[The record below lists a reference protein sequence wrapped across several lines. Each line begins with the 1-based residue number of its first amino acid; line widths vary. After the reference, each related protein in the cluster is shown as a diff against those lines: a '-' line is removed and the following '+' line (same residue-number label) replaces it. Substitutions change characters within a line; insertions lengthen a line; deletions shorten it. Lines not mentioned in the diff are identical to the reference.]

1 MPRPGKPMKQ
11 LVKTILGPCYT
22 PKMKHLKRRM
32 EVRYLGK
39 GEPELALLPRLV
51 DPGKVAIDIGANIG
65 DFLDVLVRHASRA
78 IAFEPHPVC
87 LAHLRAI
94 GLPRCEIVDLA
105 LSDRAGTATLRVPV
119 EDAEVTGLGTIE
131 TANSSF
137 AARAS
142 GTSSYDVR
150 TARLDDVI
158 GDYLGAE
165 EAVGFIKIDVEGHE
179 HAVLMGGAATIERH
193 RPIVMV
199 ETEYR
204 HGAPVPAI
212 FAAFAERD
220 YEARALTRDR
230 LEPIDA
236 ARLAEL
242 QGGVAIGAIV
252 GDAHDSLYVNNV
264 WFVPRERLGTIAGL
278 R

>member
-1 MPRPGKPMKQ
+1 MKQ
-11 LVKTILGPCYT
+11 LVKSLLGSYYT

-65 DFLDVLVRHASRA
+65 DFLDVLARHASRA
-78 IAFEPHPVC
+78 IAFEPNPVC

-94 GLPRCEIVDLA
+94 ELKRCAIVNVA
-105 LSDRAGTATLRVPV
+105 LSDRSGTATLKVPV
-119 EDAEVTGLGTIE
+119 EGAEVTGLGTIE
-131 TANSSF
+131 AANSSF
-137 AARAS
+137 AATAS
-142 GTSSYDVR
+142 ALRSYEVR

-158 GDYLGAE
+158 DDHLGAGE
-165 EAVGFIKIDVEGHE
+165 TIGFVKIDVEGHE
-179 HAVLMGGAATIERH
+179 HAVLEGAKATIGRH

-212 FAAFAERD
+212 FELFAGLG
-220 YEARALTRDR
+220 YEARILLRGRMETVDAL
-230 LEPIDA
+230 
-236 ARLAEL
+236 RLAEL
-242 QGGVAIGAIV
+242 QGGIAMGDIV
-252 GDAHDSLYVNNV
+252 KDAQGSIYVNNV
-264 WFVPRERLGTIAGL
+264 WFVPQERLGMLAALG
-278 R
+278 